1 MESKLHMTKSVS
13 PDEAKVDLEMHT
25 CGLEF
30 NFWTQ
35 AEGCRFS
42 PPERSSFRMQHMCGL
57 TAKKSEKNVNKTH

>member
-1 MESKLHMTKSVS
+1 MESKLHMTKSLS

-42 PPERSSFRMQHMCGL
+42 PPKGARSVCNIC
-57 TAKKSEKNVNKTH
+57 AV